1 MQPCKEQ
8 ESIHN
13 LAIEAGRHAERLSDL
28 EEHRKRQ
35 NGILLRIEDKIDNLI
50 RWMMTA
56 SLTVLG
62 GFVLGLIAWLV
73 QRG

>member
-1 MQPCKEQ
+1 MQPCTERDLIQKLAV
-8 ESIHN
+8 ES
-13 LAIEAGRHAERLSDL
+13 GRHAERLSDL

-50 RWMMTA
+50 RWLMTA
-56 SLTVLG
+56 SITLLG